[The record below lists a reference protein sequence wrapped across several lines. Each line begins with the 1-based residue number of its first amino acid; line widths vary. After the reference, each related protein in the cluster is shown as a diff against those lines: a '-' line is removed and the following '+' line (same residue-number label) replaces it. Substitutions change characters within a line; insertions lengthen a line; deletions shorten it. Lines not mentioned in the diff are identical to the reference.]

1 MLRSPVWLGGF
12 VLGLTVLILTPQP
25 AAALIEKP
33 LPLEQVLKESLFVFT
48 ATVERVDP
56 EKPAMVIEVNDNLK
70 GKSPFAKMPVN
81 LTGDADA
88 KKFKHLPDLLKRVA
102 AKLPLMI
109 FVTKQDTTYIAFVYA
124 NGTWLQMT
132 AQEADGDTKLVW
144 SFTHCE
150 PYLRRTFAGTTAE
163 LQQVVVDALA
173 GKKKPPEYNPKEK
186 PGFGPEIEEK
196 KDKKEEEKSGAGVD
210 AASSRIPAKRQDAAS
225 TAAGFS
231 SGPPFAVIPSVAI
244 GGVLSLLA
252 MLFPTV
258 FGGMTGQLKRWTA
271 FLGVASLNSTL
282 LFLHDWFGAQL
293 QDSWWGTPTA
303 LWLSMTGVTLLGLL
317 WACHRH
323 ATTLKTTGANT
334 AATRAPTLRLAEET
348 TGIAAAAM
356 RPKMTSFTLVP
367 SKRATVQESTPAES
381 QRMELRMLGVLSGTG
396 LLLFAG
402 CLLWNLV
409 HDNKEDQL
417 QLHLL
422 PWSFVLALWI
432 GVWVGTL
439 SVTMSRLLRTS
450 DTRRALS
457 SEGVILWAT
466 VPACIFLGLV
476 TTPSV
481 ALANKVQIGTETGDA
496 SQLVSFLDMQTVF
509 TPQGRG
515 FIASQPLV
523 VGDRV
528 FTAVAHESAFRPYG
542 KLYCVERST
551 GKVVWSFN
559 DSGQMKQVFSSPCL
573 ADGKIYIGEGFHS
586 DSRCKLY
593 CLDAATG
600 KKLWEYQ
607 TESHTESSPCVS
619 DGKVYCGAGEEGLLC
634 LDAGTG
640 QKVWQYSNGLHVDA
654 SPAIVGKRVFCGSG
668 VDRDKEEG
676 KQGETAIF
684 CLDAETGNELW
695 KVTVDLPVWGSPC
708 AFGDQVFYGLGN
720 GDALTSA
727 PNPAGAVLCATAD
740 GRQLWRCDVP
750 DGVLERPAVDRGR
763 VYFGCRDGNCYCVG
777 RHDGQVRWKA
787 PLGSAVVASPALA
800 RDPESGMTLS
810 VYAVGCRGNV
820 ACLDARTGATLWSP
834 DLAGTTLFLISTP
847 VVVTDGPPE
856 DHRRIVYVGAGMND
870 NAFVGLLRFTD
881 RWKE

>member
-12 VLGLTVLILTPQP
+12 VLGLMILMLVPQP

-48 ATVERVDP
+48 ATIERVDP

-70 GKSPFAKMPVN
+70 GKSPFAKLPIN
-81 LTGDADA
+81 LTGDGDA

-132 AQEADGDTKLVW
+132 AQEADGENKLVW
-144 SFTHCE
+144 SFAHCE

-196 KDKKEEEKSGAGVD
+196 KDKKDAEKSGAAV
-210 AASSRIPAKRQDAAS
+210 
-225 TAAGFS
+225 GFT

-244 GGVLSLLA
+244 GGIFALLA
-252 MLFPTV
+252 MLFPAV
-258 FGGMTGQLKRWTA
+258 FGGVAAVLLKRWTA
-271 FLGVASLNSTL
+271 FLTVASLNSTL
-282 LFLHDWFGAQL
+282 LFLHGWFETEL
-293 QDSWWGTPTA
+293 QEFWWGTSTV
-303 LWLSMTGVTLLGLL
+303 LWLTMIGVTLLGVL
-317 WACHRH
+317 WAWYRH
-323 ATTLKTTGANT
+323 STTVKLTGASSV
-334 AATRAPTLRLAEET
+334 T
-348 TGIAAAAM
+348 TIEPSLSRVSGTMGIMTSPM
-356 RPKMTSFTLVP
+356 RPKLTSFTLAP
-367 SKRATVQESTPAES
+367 PKRAVAQEATPAES
-381 QRMELRMLGVLSGTG
+381 QRTELRMLGVLSAVG
-396 LLLFAG
+396 LLLLAV
-402 CLLWNLV
+402 CLLWNRL
-409 HDNKEDQL
+409 HEKNDDQWSL
-417 QLHLL
+417 TAL
-422 PWSFVLALWI
+422 PLNFVLALWI

-439 SVTMSRLLRTS
+439 YVALARWLRTG

-481 ALANKVQIGTETGDA
+481 ALASKVAGGGQTGDA
-496 SQLVSFLDMQTVF
+496 SQLVSFVEMQTVF
-509 TPQGRG
+509 TPQGAG

-523 VGDRV
+523 DGDRL
-528 FTAVAHESAFRPYG
+528 FTAVAHTSAFRPFG
-542 KLYCVERST
+542 KLYCLERST
-551 GKVVWSFN
+551 GKVLWSFN
-559 DSGQMKQVFSSPCL
+559 DGGQMKQVFSSPCL

-586 DSRCKLY
+586 DARCKLY

-600 KKLWEYQ
+600 KKLWDYQ

-640 QKVWQYSNGLHVDA
+640 EKVWQYSNGLHVDA
-654 SPAIVGKRVFCGSG
+654 SPAIIGKRVFCGSG
-668 VDRDKEEG
+668 VDRDKEDG
-676 KQGETAIF
+676 KQGETAVF

-695 KVTVDLPVWGSPC
+695 KIAVDLPVWGSPC
-708 AFGDQVFYGLGN
+708 TFGDQVFYGLGN

-727 PNPAGAVLCATAD
+727 PNPAGALLCVAAAD

-763 VYFGCRDGNCYCVG
+763 VYFGCRDGYCYCVG
-777 RHDGQVRWKA
+777 RQDGQVRWKTA
-787 PLGSAVVASPALA
+787 LDSAVVASPTLA
-800 RDPESGMTLS
+800 RDPETGITLS
-810 VYAVGCRGNV
+810 VYAVGCRGKV
-820 ACLDARTGATLWSP
+820 ACLDARTGAALWSS
-834 DLAGTTLFLISTP
+834 DMTGTVPFLISTP
-847 VVVTDGPPE
+847 VVFTEGPPE
-856 DHRRIVYVGAGMND
+856 DHRRIVYVGAGLRA
-870 NAFVGLLRFTD
+870 NADVALLRFTD